1 MNMTRV
7 DEIAPDVYR
16 ICTFAKTV
24 NLQFCQFLVDDDE
37 PLLYHTG
44 MRRTFGAVRDAVAT
58 VIEPSSLR
66 WIAFS
71 HFEQD
76 ECGSLNEWLEIA
88 PNAEPMCGVVAAL
101 VNVDDFA
108 DRPARQLPDGESF
121 ATGSSRWRF
130 LHTPH
135 MPHAWDAG
143 HLFEESRRLLLCSDV
158 LNQDGDVPAVSEDSV
173 VDAMQAQ
180 LLTYRAMPFD
190 YYQPYTSRTHAQI
203 ERLAQLQ
210 PELCATMHGS
220 SFRGD
225 GAAELRAMDAM
236 LAETAV

>member
-37 PLLYHTG
+37 PLLHHTG
-44 MRRTFGAVRDAVAT
+44 MRRMFGAVRDAVAT

-76 ECGSLNEWLEIA
+76 ECGSLNEWLELA
-88 PNAEPMCGVVAAL
+88 PNAEPMCGVVGAL
-101 VNVDDFA
+101 VNVNDFA
-108 DRPARQLPDGESF
+108 ARPARQLQDDETF
-121 ATGSSRWRF
+121 ETGRSRWQF

-143 HLFEESRRLLLCSDV
+143 HLFEESRRMLLCSDV

-173 VDAMQAQ
+173 VEAMHAQ
-180 LLTYRAMPFD
+180 LLAYRTMPFD
-190 YYQPYTSRTHAQI
+190 YYLPYTSRTSAQI

-225 GAAELRAMDAM
+225 GTAELRAMDAM